1 MGTINYCTSDIITL
15 GIRPYDPDDLG
26 DLDDLTYNERAAYI
40 ADNYDADYNNAA
52 AIIDNYSFNFFQVA
66 PAWGYYEGVY
76 IALSDNF
83 YAASYADKRDALKEA
98 TRLKRLLLDLAGVGF
113 VRCAPGWCTGYSDH
127 KGTLTA
133 IRSAIRE
140 LKQRITHS
148 KIEGY

>member
-1 MGTINYCTSDIITL
+1 MGAINYGTSDIITL
-15 GIRPYDPDDLG
+15 AVKPYDPDDL
-26 DLDDLTYNERAAYI
+26 DDLTPDERAAYI
-40 ADNYDADYNNAA
+40 ADNYAADYDNAA
-52 AIIDNYSFNFFQVA
+52 AIIDAYADFDFFRVA

-113 VRCAPGWCTGYSDH
+113 IRCSPGWCTGYSDH
-127 KGTLTA
+127 KGTVAA

-140 LKQRITHS
+140 LKQRITRA

>member
-1 MGTINYCTSDIITL
+1 MGAVNYGTSDVITL
-15 GIRPYDPDDLG
+15 GVKPYDLDDLD
-26 DLDDLTYNERAAYI
+26 DLDDLTHDERAASI
-40 ADNYDADYNNAA
+40 ADDYAADYDNAA
-52 AIIDNYSFNFFQVA
+52 AIISIYSFNFFQIA

-127 KGTLTA
+127 KGTVAA

-140 LKQRITHS
+140 LKQRITHF
-148 KIEGY
+148 KIEGH

>member
-15 GIRPYDPDDLG
+15 GVKPYDPDDL
-26 DLDDLTYNERAAYI
+26 DDLAPDERAAFI
-40 ADNYDADYNNAA
+40 ADDYEADYDNAA
-52 AIIDNYSFNFFQVA
+52 AIIGNYNFDFFQVA

-113 VRCAPGWCTGYSDH
+113 VRCSPGWCTGYSDY
-127 KGTLTA
+127 KSTITA

>member
-1 MGTINYCTSDIITL
+1 MGAINYGTSDVITL
-15 GIRPYDPDDLG
+15 AVKPYDPDDL
-26 DLDDLTYNERAAYI
+26 DDLAPDERAAYI
-40 ADNYDADYNNAA
+40 ADDYAADYDNAA
-52 AIIDNYSFNFFQVA
+52 AIIDNYSFDFFPVA
-66 PAWGYYEGVY
+66 PAGVY

-113 VRCAPGWCTGYSDH
+113 VRCTPGWCTGYSDH
-127 KGTLTA
+127 KGTVAA

-140 LKQRITHS
+140 LKQRIAHF

>member
-1 MGTINYCTSDIITL
+1 MGAINYGTSDIITL
-15 GIRPYDPDDLG
+15 GVKPYDMDDPG
-26 DLDDLTYNERAAYI
+26 LDDLTHDERAAYI
-40 ADNYDADYNNAA
+40 ADNYAADYDNAA
-52 AIIDNYSFNFFQVA
+52 AIIDGYSFDFFHIA

-113 VRCAPGWCTGYSDH
+113 VQCAPGWCTGYSDY
-127 KGTLTA
+127 KSTITA

>member
-1 MGTINYCTSDIITL
+1 MGTINYCASDIITL
-15 GIRPYDPDDLG
+15 GVKPF
-26 DLDDLTYNERAAYI
+26 DLDDPDLDGLTYDERADYAGECYE
-40 ADNYDADYNNAA
+40 ADYNNAA
-52 AIIDNYSFNFFQVA
+52 AIIDNYSFDFFQVT

-76 IALSDNF
+76 IALSNNF
-83 YAASYADKRDALKEA
+83 YTTSYADKRDALKEA

-127 KGTLTA
+127 KGTVAA

>member
-1 MGTINYCTSDIITL
+1 MGAVNYGTSDVITL
-15 GIRPYDPDDLG
+15 GVKPYDLE
-26 DLDDLTYNERAAYI
+26 DLTHDERAAYI
-40 ADNYDADYNNAA
+40 TDGYEADYDNAA
-52 AIIDNYSFNFFQVA
+52 AIIDNYNFDFFQVA

-76 IALSDNF
+76 IALSNNF

-113 VRCAPGWCTGYSDH
+113 VRCTPGWCTGYSDH
-127 KGTLTA
+127 KGTVAA

-140 LKQRITHS
+140 LKQRIAHF

>member
-1 MGTINYCTSDIITL
+1 MGAINYGTSDIITL
-15 GIRPYDPDDLG
+15 GVKPYDLDDLN
-26 DLDDLTYNERAAYI
+26 DLDDLTRDERAAYI
-40 ADNYDADYNNAA
+40 ADDYAA
-52 AIIDNYSFNFFQVA
+52 AIIADYSFDFFRVA

-98 TRLKRLLLDLAGVGF
+98 TRLKRLLLDLASVGF

-127 KGTLTA
+127 KSTVMA
-133 IRSAIRE
+133 IRSAIQE

>member
-15 GIRPYDPDDLG
+15 AVKPYDPDDPTS
-26 DLDDLTYNERAAYI
+26 DERAAYI
-40 ADNYDADYNNAA
+40 ADNYAADYDNAA
-52 AIIDNYSFNFFQVA
+52 AIIDNYSFDFFRIT

-127 KGTLTA
+127 KGTITA

-140 LKQRITHS
+140 LKRRITYS

>member
-1 MGTINYCTSDIITL
+1 MGAINYGTSDVITL
-15 GIRPYDPDDLG
+15 AVKPYDPDDLD
-26 DLDDLTYNERAAYI
+26 DLDDLTPDERAAYI
-40 ADNYDADYNNAA
+40 ADNYAADYDNAA
-52 AIIDNYSFNFFQVA
+52 AIIDNYGFNFFRIT

-98 TRLKRLLLDLAGVGF
+98 TRLKWLLLDLAGVGF

-127 KGTLTA
+127 KGTITA

>member
-15 GIRPYDPDDLG
+15 GVKPYDPDDL
-26 DLDDLTYNERAAYI
+26 DDLAPDERAAYI
-40 ADNYDADYNNAA
+40 ADDYEADYDNAA
-52 AIIDNYSFNFFQVA
+52 AIIGNYNFDFFQVA

-113 VRCAPGWCTGYSDH
+113 VRCAPGWCTGYSDY
-127 KGTLTA
+127 KSTITA

>member
-1 MGTINYCTSDIITL
+1 MGAVNYGASDVITL
-15 GIRPYDPDDLG
+15 GVKPYDRE
-26 DLDDLTYNERAAYI
+26 DLTHDERAAYI
-40 ADNYDADYNNAA
+40 ADDYAIDYGNAA
-52 AIIDNYSFNFFQVA
+52 AIIANYSSFDFFRIA

-83 YAASYADKRDALKEA
+83 YAVTYHDKRDALKEA

-127 KGTLTA
+127 KGTITA

>member
-1 MGTINYCTSDIITL
+1 MGAVNYGTSDVITL
-15 GIRPYDPDDLG
+15 GVKPYDLD
-26 DLDDLTYNERAAYI
+26 DLDDLTHDERAAYI
-40 ADNYDADYNNAA
+40 ADDYAADYDNAA
-52 AIIDNYSFNFFQVA
+52 AIIDNYGFNFFQVA

-76 IALSDNF
+76 IALSNSF
-83 YAASYADKRDALKEA
+83 YPASYADKRDALKEA
-98 TRLKRLLLDLAGVGF
+98 SRLKRLLLDLASVGF

-127 KGTLTA
+127 KGTITA